1 MGGSNVMTYRSI
13 KLRDF
18 NCESARKAQRGMR
31 NKKQI
36 QELGINAGSKQI
48 KYTLN
53 IRFKA
58 NRWDSMTY
66 NSTKRSQDD
75 STYP

>member
-1 MGGSNVMTYRSI
+1 
-13 KLRDF
+13 
-18 NCESARKAQRGMR
+18 MR